1 MTKKMINIIFLFL
14 GIFAVLIIGCET
26 TTHVH
31 HHYYTITGGSGGLP
45 LDNPA
50 RQAMP

>member
-14 GIFAVLIIGCET
+14 AVLAVLIIGCET

-31 HHYYTITGGSGGLP
+31 HHHYTITGGQGGLP
-45 LDNPA
+45 IDHPA